1 MLSANLYKK
10 NRYFF
15 TASEVEIDKGWIFED
30 TMTSSVIT
38 YDSSNFDI
46 DERPDLTNDNMD
58 VSSAIFSFTPC
69 FMKNHDKYSMSFMKI
84 QDLAA
89 QVGGFMKIVMVFCFV
104 LNYHKNQFDR
114 DVEVINKLFEFEK
127 ENKEVLN
134 VSKFIRNQNQSQSN
148 LADLLSKKTCK

>member
-1 MLSANLYKK
+1 
-10 NRYFF
+10 
-15 TASEVEIDKGWIFED
+15 
-30 TMTSSVIT
+30 
-38 YDSSNFDI
+38 
-46 DERPDLTNDNMD
+46 
-58 VSSAIFSFTPC
+58 
-69 FMKNHDKYSMSFMKI
+69 
-84 QDLAA
+84 
-89 QVGGFMKIVMVFCFV
+89 MKIVMVFCFV